1 VFWPLDGG
9 KGEVTIAG
17 KTTTFEPTGK
27 IGLIIGNEVPST
39 VTALTGAAAGIKYVK
54 PEYE

>member
-1 VFWPLDGG
+1 MFWPLDGG